1 MIVVS
6 QIALSLDD
14 EAFSRGGQVQQAGPL
29 IQVIARML
37 AIPASAVNTAE
48 VIRRSID
55 ARRKSNVHFIVTAQ
69 VHLATSEQ
77 EERALSLN

>member
-37 AIPASAVNTAE
+37 AIPASAGNPTF
-48 VIRRSID
+48 ILLLLPRCTLQQMS
-55 ARRKSNVHFIVTAQ
+55 RKSRLCRLVV
-69 VHLATSEQ
+69 
-77 EERALSLN
+77 